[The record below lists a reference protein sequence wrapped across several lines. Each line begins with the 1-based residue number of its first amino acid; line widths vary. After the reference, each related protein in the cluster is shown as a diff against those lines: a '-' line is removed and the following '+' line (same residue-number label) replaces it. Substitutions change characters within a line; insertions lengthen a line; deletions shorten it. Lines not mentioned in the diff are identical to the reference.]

1 MEKVYVHDCIYKVSS
16 KGLRNNYTVSQG
28 GFRIML
34 VRIEKQRGKIMK
46 VRVSFYAGFKG
57 GKVRKYRSSKGS
69 SEDRATLFSFYC

>member
-1 MEKVYVHDCIYKVSS
+1 
-16 KGLRNNYTVSQG
+16 
-28 GFRIML
+28 ML

-46 VRVSFYAGFKG
+46 VHVSLYAGFKG